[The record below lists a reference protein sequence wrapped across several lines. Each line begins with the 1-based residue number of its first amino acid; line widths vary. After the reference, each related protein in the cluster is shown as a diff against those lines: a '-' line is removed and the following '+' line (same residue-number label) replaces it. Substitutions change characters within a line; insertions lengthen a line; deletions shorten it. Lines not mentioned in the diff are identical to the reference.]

1 MNGRSWRAETRFNGL
16 SVKRGFLIWAQIVI
30 KFILGDKT
38 RENRDALF
46 KLGFL
51 GHCLWRLEPGLGR
64 AGHPGLG
71 GEKRERYTL
80 SAIML

>member
-1 MNGRSWRAETRFNGL
+1 M
-16 SVKRGFLIWAQIVI
+16 KRGFRIWAQIVI

-64 AGHPGLG
+64 GGRPGLG